1 MLNLMK
7 SERVETGNDEAT
19 DAASD
24 ERGNL
29 KRMKSQMQLY
39 LSEEAS
45 SPQQV

>member
-7 SERVETGNDEAT
+7 SERVVEGNQEAT

-24 ERGNL
+24 ESDTL

-39 LSEEAS
+39 LS
-45 SPQQV
+45 